1 MVGGRLA
8 GRWVAACGLWWCG
21 VVSGHCCT
29 TKPFAFFSFPSPTT
43 SWTLSS
49 AKTDTERSAK
59 LDAGIGRDASSRH
72 HPPPAVHAHCLVA
85 GLGRRSPG
93 CSERLSSSGCC
104 KASGTPVTECLAPEQ
119 APAAPA
125 LTGAHEKKGN
135 LPCRLS
141 LPRVCRSR
149 SHGPAVPHS
158 STVPKQL
165 AHLPR
170 LGGIPA
176 IVSAFASC
184 RGRRV
189 CLASTRSSTADRKT
203 MARPP
208 PSCLHSITRFFVAQ
222 GPRRPLAQGTRMTP
236 SRLFASAHRR
246 FHKTDIDAHRP
257 NFNRPPT
264 THHLH
269 HHFTPC
275 AIAPHTPRRVIVAGS
290 WVGSGMG
297 FPCFFFPFASPAAD
311 TATTEG
317 RIQAT
322 RSGLFLAAWDAG
334 AGLAIAT
341 HGRRVWGSKRGRQ
354 GASRGNP
361 AIVPWSDC
369 WHSEKAPSIKSHHH
383 KKEKPGLGLAL
394 PSPVSR
400 PPPSVSR
407 SPVAVTGSWPS
418 CHPSPS
424 MMCKTAMALPNRSG
438 RLITWRWRDGVQPV
452 PLHNPR
458 TRHHVAHR
466 TDRDGGGWRF

>member
-1 MVGGRLA
+1 MDRVAPVGGKGERSPWRQWGGVEHREPGAASPGPGFGWRHRSPLSPKPTGQDSETQGPAPTTTSSRRQGQISTGFNCWRAPSAQPGLARLGCAGRPVAIIIARDQSAEAGINSTLPDGQGQRGEKKGQPAAFIKHCPACTAAGRGTRACAGTNIVAFSPGPHLGSVAVRWTCMVGGRLA

-208 PSCLHSITRFFVAQ
+208 PSCLHSITRFLLLKDLG
-222 GPRRPLAQGTRMTP
+222 GPWQKG
-236 SRLFASAHRR
+236 
-246 FHKTDIDAHRP
+246 
-257 NFNRPPT
+257 
-264 THHLH
+264 
-269 HHFTPC
+269 
-275 AIAPHTPRRVIVAGS
+275 
-290 WVGSGMG
+290 
-297 FPCFFFPFASPAAD
+297 PA
-311 TATTEG
+311 
-317 RIQAT
+317 
-322 RSGLFLAAWDAG
+322 
-334 AGLAIAT
+334 
-341 HGRRVWGSKRGRQ
+341 
-354 GASRGNP
+354 
-361 AIVPWSDC
+361 
-369 WHSEKAPSIKSHHH
+369 
-383 KKEKPGLGLAL
+383 
-394 PSPVSR
+394 
-400 PPPSVSR
+400 
-407 SPVAVTGSWPS
+407 
-418 CHPSPS
+418 
-424 MMCKTAMALPNRSG
+424 
-438 RLITWRWRDGVQPV
+438 
-452 PLHNPR
+452 
-458 TRHHVAHR
+458 
-466 TDRDGGGWRF
+466 